1 MRSSKGE
8 GSEYSS
14 IAHDVELTKLL
25 WSIQVCKIA
34 MQDCVEV
41 IWGLEVRQVA
51 YAFEDFEV
59 GLRDGLVHLLCGFE
73 GDVGV
78 FCADDD
84 EGGDGDAGEGF

>member
-1 MRSSKGE
+1 M
-8 GSEYSS
+8 
-14 IAHDVELTKLL
+14 
-25 WSIQVCKIA
+25 
-34 MQDCVEV
+34 

-78 FCADDD
+78 FGAYDD
-84 EGGDGDAGEGF
+84 EGGDGDAGEGFGVVLAERAASKGGGGSGGWRVGDHGEDLYGYFGVSLQ